1 MTVNTA
7 ELQTVI
13 DQVTLMLTELQAL
26 APHFPNS
33 QTVRERISIVAD
45 AIIERTPALL
55 AAATAY
61 IAFGDVQASLDKA
74 RLDLD
79 HLAASFRAVTESQKS
94 TIEQLQ
100 NQLPASGR
108 ELTPEQIDA
117 ASQAVT
123 QRLLEIHD
131 EDQ

>member
-7 ELQTVI
+7 ELQLVI
-13 DQVTLMLTELQAL
+13 DQVTSLMTELKTL
-26 APHFPNS
+26 GPHFPNS
-33 QTVRERISIVAD
+33 QTVRERISTVAD
-45 AIIERTPALL
+45 AILERTPALL

-61 IAFGDVQASLDKA
+61 IAFGDVQAALDQA

-100 NQLPASGR
+100 NQLPVAGR

-123 QRLLEIHD
+123 QRMMEIR
-131 EDQ
+131 EEEP